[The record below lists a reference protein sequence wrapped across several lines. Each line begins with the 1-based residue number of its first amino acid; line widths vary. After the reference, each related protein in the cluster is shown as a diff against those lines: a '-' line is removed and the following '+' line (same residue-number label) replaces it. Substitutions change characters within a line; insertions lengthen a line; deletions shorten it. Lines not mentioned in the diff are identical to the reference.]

1 MAFLGIGKKSPKPSA
16 APARVA
22 NDVDELADDGLVGSG
37 AAVTAPAKPA
47 KKSFFGAKAKAP
59 AGKPSAGKSA
69 AKPKGAKQ
77 RSSGGDMDI
86 YTAVLVAAVLALAA
100 GCVLVA
106 LDNLAGVEGTSDEG
120 NPFVVLSSN

>member
-1 MAFLGIGKKSPKPSA
+1 MAFLGIGKKSPKPSS
-16 APARVA
+16 APAPVA
-22 NDVDELADDGLVGSG
+22 SDMDELSDDGFDGSG
-37 AAVTAPAKPA
+37 AAVAAPAKPA

-59 AGKPSAGKSA
+59 AGKSGAAKSA
-69 AKPKGAKQ
+69 AKPKAAKS